1 MIPSNNYLEK
11 LTFDQLPNLAEFIVY
26 ENFSQHLDTGLE
38 DYNRNEINEILKEEE
53 RFFENAQ
60 VYAEKDILG
69 NINGAIRI
77 LKWNRRDVLPIKKIF
92 NIDPHL
98 WLENNPQI
106 EIYHIG
112 RFAIKKEIRDIN
124 LFKKLMV
131 CAIAPV
137 CERNHNIAFAEI
149 DAKLLRVLNLLGI
162 KTVTIG
168 NSINYLGSETI
179 PVSMSQEG
187 LLGFFNKNKSLVSE
201 NILTHSVNI
210 IKKSEQL
217 TPQLF

>member
-11 LTFDQLPNLAEFIVY
+11 LTFDQLFNLAEFIVY
-26 ENFSQHLDTGLE
+26 ENFSKHLDTGLD
-38 DYNRNEINEILKEEE
+38 DYNRNEINEILIEEE
-53 RFFENAQ
+53 RFFENAE

-77 LKWNRRDVLPIKKIF
+77 LKWNRRDILPIKKIF

-112 RFAIKKEIRDIN
+112 RFAIKKDIRDIN

-137 CERNHNIAFAEI
+137 CERNHNVAFAEI
-149 DAKLLRVLNLLGI
+149 YAKLLRVLNLLGI

-168 NSINYLGSETI
+168 NSTNYLGSESI

-187 LLGFFNKNKSLVSE
+187 LPRFF
-201 NILTHSVNI
+201 
-210 IKKSEQL
+210 
-217 TPQLF
+217 